1 MSAAGEGRLG
11 ALTPLRIVQNPSWI
25 LNLIVS
31 DWQIRRS
38 KPGKNGRAANALYGD
53 HCKEVFAV
61 PMFPPRPRLEFDL
74 VAATGVYVDGV
85 STTYTS
91 IRRRK
96 YYKRVTE
103 D

>member
-38 KPGKNGRAANALYGD
+38 KPGKNGRAANALYDD
-53 HCKEVFAV
+53 HGKEVFAV
-61 PMFPPRPRLEFDL
+61 STNLRPRLESDL
-74 VAATGVYVDGV
+74 VAAIRVYVEGA

-91 IRRRK
+91 IRLRK
-96 YYKRVTE
+96 CYIRVFE